1 MMSGL
6 NSAEPRPARH
16 TVLIVDDHPLVR
28 RGLAELIAEEKDL
41 EVCGEAADAVEAMR
55 LVDQHHPHVV
65 VLDLS
70 LKNSN
75 GFQLIET
82 IKACD
87 AGIRILVSSMH
98 DESLFAERVLRAGGM
113 GYINKQE
120 PIEKVILAIRQILQG
135 DVYLSPRM
143 SNRLLQA
150 AVGATLDR
158 NPIETLSNRELEV
171 FQLIGHGLTT
181 KQIAEKLDLSP
192 KTIETHREKIKSKLN
207 LANSIELSRHA
218 VQWVLQGC

>member
-1 MMSGL
+1 
-6 NSAEPRPARH
+6 
-16 TVLIVDDHPLVR
+16 VLIVDDHPLVR
-28 RGLAELIAEEKDL
+28 RGLAELLAAEKDL
-41 EVCGEAADAVEAMR
+41 EVCGEAADADEAVR
-55 LVDQHHPHVV
+55 LIEQRKPQVV

-75 GFQLIET
+75 GIELIER
-82 IKACD
+82 IKARD
-87 AGIRILVSSMH
+87 NGVRVLVSSMH

-120 PIEKVILAIRQILQG
+120 PIEKLILAIRQILQG

-143 SNRLLQA
+143 AGRLLQA
-150 AVGATLDR
+150 AVGAPLDR

-171 FQLIGHGLTT
+171 FQFIGQGMTT
-181 KQIAEKLDLSP
+181 KQIAQKLELSP

-218 VQWVLQGC
+218 VRWVLQGC

>member
-1 MMSGL
+1 MSGL
-6 NSAEPRPARH
+6 NSAEPRPGKHR
-16 TVLIVDDHPLVR
+16 VLIVDDHPLVR

-41 EVCGEAADAVEAMR
+41 EVCGEASDADEAMR
-55 LVDQHHPHVV
+55 MVEQWRPHVV
-65 VLDLS
+65 VLDLT
-70 LKNSN
+70 LKNSS
-75 GFQLIET
+75 GIKLIER
-82 IKACD
+82 IKARD
-87 AGIRILVSSMH
+87 EGIRMLVSSMH

-120 PIEKVILAIRQILQG
+120 PMEKVILAIRQVLQG
-135 DVYLSPRM
+135 AVYLSPRM

-150 AVGATLDR
+150 VLGGSSDR

-171 FQLIGHGLTT
+171 FQLIGQGLTT
-181 KQIAEKLDLSP
+181 KQIAERLDLSP

>member
-1 MMSGL
+1 MSSL
-6 NSAEPRPARH
+6 NSAEPRPGKH
-16 TVLIVDDHPLVR
+16 TVLIVDDHPLVC
-28 RGLAELIAEEKDL
+28 RGLAEFIAEEKDL
-41 EVCGEAADAVEAMR
+41 EVCGEASDAAEAMR
-55 LVDQHHPHVV
+55 LVEHWHPHVV

-75 GFQLIET
+75 GFKLIER
-82 IKACD
+82 IKSCD
-87 AGIRILVSSMH
+87 EGIRILVSSMH

-120 PIEKVILAIRQILQG
+120 PIEKVIQAIRQILQG

-143 SNRLLQA
+143 AGRLLQA

-171 FQLIGHGLTT
+171 FQLIGQGLTT
-181 KQIAEKLDLSP
+181 KQIAEKLELSP
-192 KTIETHREKIKSKLN
+192 KTVETHREKIKTKLK

>member
-1 MMSGL
+1 MSGL
-6 NSAEPRPARH
+6 HSAGPGPGKYR
-16 TVLIVDDHPLVR
+16 VLIVDDHPLVR
-28 RGLAELIAEEKDL
+28 RGLAELLAAEKDL
-41 EVCGEAADAVEAMR
+41 EVCGEAADADEAVR
-55 LVDQHHPHVV
+55 LIEQRKPQVV

-75 GFQLIET
+75 GIELIER
-82 IKACD
+82 IKARD
-87 AGIRILVSSMH
+87 NGVRVLVSSMH

-120 PIEKVILAIRQILQG
+120 PIEKLILAIRQILQG

-143 SNRLLQA
+143 AGRLLQA
-150 AVGATLDR
+150 AVGAPLYR

-171 FQLIGHGLTT
+171 FQFIGQGMTT
-181 KQIAEKLDLSP
+181 KQIAQKLELSP

-218 VQWVLQGC
+218 VRWVLQGC

>member
-1 MMSGL
+1 M
-6 NSAEPRPARH
+6 
-16 TVLIVDDHPLVR
+16 
-28 RGLAELIAEEKDL
+28 
-41 EVCGEAADAVEAMR
+41 
-55 LVDQHHPHVV
+55 
-65 VLDLS
+65 
-70 LKNSN
+70 
-75 GFQLIET
+75 
-82 IKACD
+82 
-87 AGIRILVSSMH
+87 LVSSMH

-120 PIEKVILAIRQILQG
+120 PMEKVILAIRQVLQG
-135 DVYLSPRM
+135 AVYLSPRM

-150 AVGATLDR
+150 AVGAPLDR

-171 FQLIGHGLTT
+171 FQLIGQGLTT
-181 KQIAEKLDLSP
+181 KQIAERLDLSP